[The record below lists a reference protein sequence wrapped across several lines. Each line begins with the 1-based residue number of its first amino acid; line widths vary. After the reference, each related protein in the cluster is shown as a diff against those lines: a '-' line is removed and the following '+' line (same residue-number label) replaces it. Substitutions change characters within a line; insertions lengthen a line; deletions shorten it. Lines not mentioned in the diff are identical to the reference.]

1 MIKRGDIY
9 YVNSVYPPAVGS
21 EQRPGR
27 PAIVVS
33 NNANNAHC
41 DVVDVVYLTT
51 KDKAD
56 LPTHCKILSGAR
68 ESTALCEHID
78 SVSISR
84 LGDLLTVCSPKEMLQ
99 VNKCLRIALALDQGD
114 HCDHDDSDAQ
124 QLTRAEVV
132 IRAGV
137 DADLARDDQY
147 GRCAAE
153 TSHDLPAELLML
165 QVERDTYKAMYN
177 EILQVLL
184 KKGGQ

>member
-9 YVNSVYPPAVGS
+9 YVNSVYPPAVGN

-51 KDKAD
+51 KDKVD
-56 LPTHCKILSGAR
+56 LPTHCKILSGTR

-78 SVSISR
+78 SVSTSR

-99 VNKCLRIALALDQGD
+99 VNKCLRIALALDQCD
-114 HCDHDDSDAQ
+114 HCDHDDSSAQ
-124 QLTRAEVV
+124 QLALAEATTRA
-132 IRAGV
+132 G
-137 DADLARDDQY
+137 ADVALARDDQY

-153 TSHDLPAELLML
+153 INRDLPSELLRL
-165 QVERDTYKAMYN
+165 QVERDTYKTMYN
-177 EILQVLL
+177 KVLQILLQ
-184 KKGGQ
+184 KGDQ